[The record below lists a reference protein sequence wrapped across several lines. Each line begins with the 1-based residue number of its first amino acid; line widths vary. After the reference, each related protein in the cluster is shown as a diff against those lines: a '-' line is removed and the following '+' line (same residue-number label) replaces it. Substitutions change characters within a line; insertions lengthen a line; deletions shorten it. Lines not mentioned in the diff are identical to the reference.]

1 MVQRESIQEGAEDE
15 QTHKGPKLFPRGRQ
29 KPPVQAASIHEADL
43 RAREARNPAPE
54 RLPAGLGAVEFQRG
68 FGSHKRR
75 PHLPGSAIN
84 HVALIRMPV
93 AELRGARRHSRLGLW
108 ASDAAHR
115 SRAAASRPVRPGVD
129 ATARSQCCSWTDAS
143 PPGRDGLARCEESRP
158 CRRPAGEGRLWL
170 PAPQLRPWNVR
181 LCRGLR
187 FLHLQNRPV
196 TLTLEE
202 PGVQAGREVG
212 R

>member
-75 PHLPGSAIN
+75 PHLPGSPIN

-93 AELRGARRHSRLGLW
+93 VELRGARRHSRLGLW

-115 SRAAASRPVRPGVD
+115 SRAAASRPVCPGPFPPLVPN
-129 ATARSQCCSWTDAS
+129 AVLGQTPVPLGETAWHA
-143 PPGRDGLARCEESRP
+143 ARR
-158 CRRPAGEGRLWL
+158 
-170 PAPQLRPWNVR
+170 
-181 LCRGLR
+181 
-187 FLHLQNRPV
+187 
-196 TLTLEE
+196 
-202 PGVQAGREVG
+202 AGRADGQLERADCG
-212 R
+212 SLLPSSGPGMCDFAED